1 MSRQDQ
7 HVIPVIDR
15 DDSDPNADDI
25 RLQID
30 LRLKLDEVASV
41 EAEILRQ
48 NNDDQPT
55 RGQLCQLA
63 CKIYDARRTRDRI
76 LSDHL
81 FGEPAWD
88 MLLALYC
95 LPSRGEMLRPTALSH
110 AAAVAETTGIRWQ
123 RILMD
128 RDLIERGP
136 VELPCRRQFVRL
148 TQKGRALMDRYLT
161 RLFFCKTP
169 IPPHPDR
176 AGG

>member
-1 MSRQDQ
+1 VSRQDQ
-7 HVIPVIDR
+7 LIIPVIDR
-15 DDSDPNADDI
+15 DESDPDFDDI

-30 LRLKLDEVASV
+30 LRLKLDEVTTV
-41 EAEILRQ
+41 EAEILRESSSVE
-48 NNDDQPT
+48 PT

-128 RDLIERGP
+128 EDLIERGP
-136 VELPCRRQFVRL
+136 VELSCRRQFVRL
-148 TQKGRALMDRYLT
+148 TEKGRALMDRYLT

>member
-7 HVIPVIDR
+7 LIIPVIDR
-15 DDSDPNADDI
+15 DESDPDADDI

-30 LRLKLDEVASV
+30 LRLTLDEVSSV

-48 NNDDQPT
+48 HNDDQPT

-128 RDLIERGP
+128 KDLIERGP
-136 VELPCRRQFVRL
+136 VELSCRRQFVRL
-148 TQKGRALMDRYLT
+148 TEKGRALMDRYLT